1 MATTTAA
8 RPAIAVTGRQKSFGD
23 KDVLDSI
30 DLTVQEGTIFA
41 LLCIGRRHSL
51 LPTLDEV
58 AFGSH
63 EPFSLA
69 VDPLAISEDKHTY
82 IRIST
87 RTGQK

>member
-51 LPTLDEV
+51 LPTGRT
-58 AFGSH
+58 ARAPGRPRS
-63 EPFSLA
+63 
-69 VDPLAISEDKHTY
+69 
-82 IRIST
+82 ST
-87 RTGQK
+87 AASSAPWSPRAPP

>member
-1 MATTTAA
+1 MTTTSAS

-51 LPTLDEV
+51 LPTGRTARV
-58 AFGSH
+58 PGRPRS
-63 EPFSLA
+63 
-69 VDPLAISEDKHTY
+69 
-82 IRIST
+82 ST
-87 RTGQK
+87 AASSAPWSPRAPP